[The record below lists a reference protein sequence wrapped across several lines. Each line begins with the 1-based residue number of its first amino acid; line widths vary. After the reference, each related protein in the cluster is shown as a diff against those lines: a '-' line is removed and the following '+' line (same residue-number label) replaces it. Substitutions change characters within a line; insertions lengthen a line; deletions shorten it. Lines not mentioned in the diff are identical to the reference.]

1 MFIGLREQTFSRGC
15 MCVMTG
21 CGNWRSRRITFQ
33 KIPWGIPGFPPK
45 MCTLIIWLQLNP
57 PPEFRMTL
65 IPFDRIHA
73 DLQVQS
79 GEFHQHS
86 RARAP
91 TVINSAFIH
100 NNCAIASNSEVDF
113 DIRIK
118 FFQVFAAHFCFV
130 PELSF
135 HPLQVFPSI

>member
-1 MFIGLREQTFSRGC
+1 MHVNNLASAKSAT
-15 MCVMTG
+15 CVP
-21 CGNWRSRRITFQ
+21 NDFNFENS
-33 KIPWGIPGFPPK
+33 
-45 MCTLIIWLQLNP
+45 LIL
-57 PPEFRMTL
+57 
-65 IPFDRIHA
+65 FDRIHA

-86 RARAP
+86 RAHAP